1 MSDGEKSPP
10 LFYCPDREGVK
21 STWNLWEQATI
32 KSRKENDMENMENL
46 VVNTAENTENTAE
59 QTAAPKMY
67 SQEEVDA
74 IIGKRVAR
82 TKAKI
87 EKDYQRKYGDLESVL
102 KAGTGKESVEE
113 MTDTFKNF
121 YAAKGIKMPEKPN
134 YSDKDIEVLAKAEAD
149 DIIRLG
155 FDEVV
160 DEVDRLTRKGAAN
173 MTAREKAVFKTLAE
187 HRQNAER
194 VNELSAIGVTED
206 VSNSEAFK
214 TFSKKFNP
222 NTPVREIYDLY
233 AKTQPKKEIKT
244 MGSMKN
250 STVAD
255 SGVKEFYSRD
265 EALRFTK
272 NDFDKNP
279 ALYDAVR
286 KSMLK
291 W

>member
-1 MSDGEKSPP
+1 
-10 LFYCPDREGVK
+10 
-21 STWNLWEQATI
+21 
-32 KSRKENDMENMENL
+32 MENMENL
-46 VVNTAENTENTAE
+46 VVNTTENTENTAE
-59 QTAAPKMY
+59 QTPKMFT
-67 SQEEVDA
+67 QDEVND
-74 IIGKRVAR
+74 IVGKAKAR

-149 DIIRLG
+149 EIIRMG
-155 FDEVV
+155 FEDVV

-187 HRQNAER
+187 HRQKAER
-194 VNELSAIGVTED
+194 MNELSAIGVTED
-206 VSNSEAFK
+206 ISGSEEFK
-214 TFSKKFNP
+214 VFANKFNS
-222 NTPVREIYDLY
+222 NTPIREIYDLY
-233 AKTQPKKEIKT
+233 TKTQPKKEIKT

-250 STVAD
+250 STATD
-255 SGVKEFYSRD
+255 SGVKDFYTRD
-265 EALRFTK
+265 EALRFTRK
-272 NDFDKNP
+272 DFDKNP
-279 ALYDAVR
+279 ALFAAVQ